1 MGDAIGAPA
10 ASAPSGSA
18 PPRSTTIR
26 ATATTEKLLGMFTLM
41 NSSEFVV
48 DNWEKKT
55 CNEARTGQVWAVKKL
70 RELIS
75 FEAAQFG
82 SVWANKVPAENVRVW
97 PFDARRGGIRASAHF
112 RADFEGVGPRR
123 AEKDG

>member
-1 MGDAIGAPA
+1 MTPVAGRHPA
-10 ASAPSGSA
+10 Q
-18 PPRSTTIR
+18 
-26 ATATTEKLLGMFTLM
+26 F
-41 NSSEFVV
+41 
-48 DNWEKKT
+48 NWEKKT

-97 PFDARRGGIRASAHF
+97 PFDARRGGIRVSAHF

-123 AEKDG
+123 AEKDVRREERSNTNWQR